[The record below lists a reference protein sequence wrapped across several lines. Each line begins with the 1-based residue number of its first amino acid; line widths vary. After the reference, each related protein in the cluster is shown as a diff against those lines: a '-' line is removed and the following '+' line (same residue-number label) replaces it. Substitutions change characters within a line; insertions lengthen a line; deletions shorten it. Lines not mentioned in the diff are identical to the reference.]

1 MKPDA
6 KAEQIYRKIGDY
18 SPQAAAEKGLITEE
32 EREYL
37 VNSLTE
43 KIRPRGSKPEHLM
56 ETDLKLEPKAQG
68 IFDRIKPFSPEVAY
82 DKGLISE
89 EERDYFISILAE
101 RKLAR
106 NDKTLVSREP

>member
-1 MKPDA
+1 MPADTKTE
-6 KAEQIYRKIGDY
+6 KIYRKIGDY

-43 KIRPRGSKPEHLM
+43 KIRPGGSKPEQFR
-56 ETDLKLEPKAQG
+56 EKDLKLEPKAQG

-82 DKGLISE
+82 DKGLISA
-89 EERDYFISILAE
+89 EERDYFINLLAE

-106 NDKTLVSREP
+106 DNKAFSS

>member
-1 MKPDA
+1 MQPDA
-6 KAEQIYRKIGDY
+6 KAEKIYRKIGDY
-18 SPQAAAEKGLITEE
+18 SPQAAVEKGLITEE

-43 KIRPRGSKPEHLM
+43 KIRPSRSKPEQLM
-56 ETDLKLEPKAQG
+56 EKDLKLEPKAQD

-82 DKGLISE
+82 DKGLISA
-89 EERDYFISILAE
+89 EERDYFINLLAE

-106 NDKTLVSREP
+106 NSKKSLSS